1 MLTPTPPQPPTPP
14 PHPRS
19 VGTVGH
25 RLSVG
30 AWISQDKVRKANIH
44 QPGRHTMHGD
54 NTPKCASHPLGCGW
68 EVMP

>member
-1 MLTPTPPQPPTPP
+1 MLTPSRPSPI
-14 PHPRS
+14 PHPPS
-19 VGTVGH
+19 PVGGH

-54 NTPKCASHPLGCGW
+54 NTPKCASNPLGCGW